1 MKPLYRVYCSTP
13 IFWRSSIQRY
23 LEEGAWTP
31 ICCWHQNE
39 LLPQAI
45 QHTIGLPPH
54 GVGCSVITSEQVCI
68 ECFLVLTHW
77 DTNAVID
84 LWQPVTCTKTRHWPW
99 PMPPVRQAAAS
110 TGEPAGVGAL
120 PKAGHSRDTTRMRGA
135 LAATRTFLGCGNG
148 GHPERAL
155 SIATATKGRGLL
167 DIPLV
172 WQTHSYDTPY
182 ISLLIDL
189 VVFHFSTKVIL

>member
-1 MKPLYRVYCSTP
+1 MSLAPMELAALLSPRN
-13 IFWRSSIQRY
+13 RSA
-23 LEEGAWTP
+23 L
-31 ICCWHQNE
+31 
-39 LLPQAI
+39 
-45 QHTIGLPPH
+45 
-54 GVGCSVITSEQVCI
+54 SV
-68 ECFLVLTHW
+68 FLVLTHW

-155 SIATATKGRGLL
+155 PVATDKRGRGLL
-167 DIPLV
+167 DIPWV
-172 WQTHSYDTPY
+172 WQTYSYDTPY

-189 VVFHFSTKVIL
+189 VVFHIYTKVIL